1 MLRTEDFGT
10 EHSIFPFTTLQIS
23 NELYGNIIYMERR
36 RSKRKTV
43 NLDAELI
50 SGSMRCTGF
59 TDNLSVNGMYMRIFP
74 SETSIDFTPG
84 IMLEIKLHH
93 LSGEILHL
101 DCRVL
106 WSYKNP
112 PHGLTY
118 SIGLEILT
126 SPQEYQTFIETLK

>member
-1 MLRTEDFGT
+1 MLRPESYGT
-10 EHSIFPFTTLQIS
+10 EHSTSLFTTLQIS
-23 NELYGNIIYMERR
+23 NEFYGNIIYMERR

-43 NLDAELI
+43 SLDAELI

-74 SETSIDFTPG
+74 AETSIDFTPG
-84 IMLEIKLHH
+84 KISEIKLH
-93 LSGEILHL
+93 LVSGEILHL

-118 SIGLEILT
+118 SIGLEIIT
-126 SPQEYQTFIETLK
+126 APQEYQTFIETLK

>member
-1 MLRTEDFGT
+1 MLRPETFGT
-10 EHSIFPFTTLQIS
+10 KHSASFFITLQIS

-43 NLDAELI
+43 SLDAEII
-50 SGSMRCTGF
+50 SDSMRCTGF
-59 TDNLSVNGMYMRIFP
+59 TDNLSENGMYMRIFP
-74 SETSIDFTPG
+74 SETSIDITPG
-84 IMLEIKLHH
+84 TIFEIKLHH
-93 LSGEILHL
+93 VSGVILHL

-118 SIGLEILT
+118 NIGLEIIT
-126 SPQEYQTFIETLK
+126 PPQEYKTFIETLK